1 VSKSEA
7 LCIFLH
13 AIFRSVLHIYVFTRR
28 QKKIF
33 PPTFLVLKYLRTFDF
48 AYEEP
53 EQTALNQTMP
63 SQSDMGKQ
71 RENSTG
77 LKLNKTAFFLG
88 LCPSANFLNKYV
100 LSENGSV
107 AIFRQR
113 NT

>member
-1 VSKSEA
+1 
-7 LCIFLH
+7 
-13 AIFRSVLHIYVFTRR
+13 
-28 QKKIF
+28 
-33 PPTFLVLKYLRTFDF
+33 
-48 AYEEP
+48 
-53 EQTALNQTMP
+53 MP
-63 SQSDMGKQ
+63 SQSDMSKQ

-100 LSENGSV
+100 LSETGSV